1 MKKEAAERNRI
12 DISSKQSSELNIF
25 LSTVIGKRCVKI
37 VCTGSCQVN
46 IFWYIMKHSVQN

>member
-25 LSTVIGKRCVKI
+25 LPTVIGKRCVKI
-37 VCTGSCQVN
+37 VCRGSCQVN